1 MRSRSAVIEM
11 SDTKT
16 VVLVGV
22 GGQGILLVSKVLSEL
37 LVQNGYDV
45 KMSEVHGM
53 AQRGGSVSTQI
64 RFGEKVNSP
73 FMGYGGAD
81 ILLGFEK
88 METYR
93 FLPHVKSGGT
103 VIYAD
108 ATIPSA
114 PVFSGKKAY
123 PQGLDA
129 EIEKTG
135 RSLRVPVTEW
145 VSDIGGANY
154 QNTVLL
160 GVLAK
165 TLGIGFDQT
174 EAVLLTMINKKYHEK
189 NRKALSKGYEFAK
202 GQ

>member
-1 MRSRSAVIEM
+1 M

-37 LVQNGYDV
+37 LVKNGYDV

-64 RFGEKVNSP
+64 RFGKKVYSP
-73 FMGYGGAD
+73 FVGHGGAD

-93 FLPHVKSGGT
+93 FLPYLKAGGT

-108 ATIPSA
+108 TMIPSA
-114 PVFSGKKAY
+114 PIFSAKKEY
-123 PQGLDA
+123 PQGLDD

-135 RSLRVPVTEW
+135 RALRVPVTEW
-145 VSDIGGANY
+145 VAEIGGTSY

-165 TLGIGFDQT
+165 TLGIGYDQT
-174 EAVLLTMINKKYHEK
+174 EAVLLKLIKERFHEK
-189 NRKALSKGYEFAK
+189 NQTALAKGYGFTQK
-202 GQ
+202 N

>member
-1 MRSRSAVIEM
+1 M

-93 FLPHVKSGGT
+93 FLPYVKSGGT

-108 ATIPSA
+108 ATIPS
-114 PVFSGKKAY
+114 
-123 PQGLDA
+123 
-129 EIEKTG
+129 
-135 RSLRVPVTEW
+135 
-145 VSDIGGANY
+145 
-154 QNTVLL
+154 
-160 GVLAK
+160 
-165 TLGIGFDQT
+165 
-174 EAVLLTMINKKYHEK
+174 
-189 NRKALSKGYEFAK
+189 
-202 GQ
+202 

>member
-1 MRSRSAVIEM
+1 M

-64 RFGEKVNSP
+64 RFGEKVSSP
-73 FMGYGGAD
+73 FMGSGGAD

-93 FLPHVKSGGT
+93 FLPYVKSGGT

-135 RSLRVPVTEW
+135 RPLRVPVTEW
-145 VSDIGGANY
+145 GAEIGGANY

-160 GVLAK
+160 GVLTK
-165 TLGIGFDQT
+165 VLGIGYDQT
-174 EAVLLTMINKKYHEK
+174 EAVLLATIKERFHEK
-189 NRKALSKGYEFAK
+189 NKKALSQGYEFAK
-202 GQ
+202 RQ

>member
-1 MRSRSAVIEM
+1 MRSRSAVIGM

-64 RFGEKVNSP
+64 RFGEKVSSP
-73 FMGYGGAD
+73 FMGSGGAGF
-81 ILLGFEK
+81 LLGFEK

-93 FLPHVKSGGT
+93 FLPYLKNGGT

-114 PVFSGKKAY
+114 PIFSGKMTMFRLS
-123 PQGLDA
+123 GTDI
-129 EIEKTG
+129 EIT
-135 RSLRVPVTEW
+135 S
-145 VSDIGGANY
+145 N
-154 QNTVLL
+154 
-160 GVLAK
+160 
-165 TLGIGFDQT
+165 
-174 EAVLLTMINKKYHEK
+174 
-189 NRKALSKGYEFAK
+189 LSKSSVTAIPPRTPCRVSTAK
-202 GQ
+202 HM